1 MRIHRV
7 IWLVSSNVLFGP
19 SLSQHSRSWLVV
31 GRKVFF
37 SLPFL
42 FSFFFSFRCFFSS
55 ESPTGR
61 RRTGADPLGF
71 VLSLSIFVCFFFLLA
86 SSIPLRL
93 RFIAEIGLLPLFYYF
108 FFHPPFL
115 LFLKVRRSRL
125 FRSQFAIFVYFLGTG
140 RSFFFII
147 PYGPLSFIIW
157 ITVMV
162 AIICLLIVISSLPGR
177 PLLCRNQWIDQ
188 GNPAKLGKKTQ

>member
-1 MRIHRV
+1 MLSDWCRRTFCSDRPYHNIV
-7 IWLVSSNVLFGP
+7 APDW
-19 SLSQHSRSWLVV
+19 SLAA
-31 GRKVFF
+31 KFF
-37 SLPFL
+37 LSLPFL

-93 RFIAEIGLLPLFYYF
+93 RFITEIGLLPLFYYF

-125 FRSQFAIFVYFLGTG
+125 FRSRFAIFVYFLGTG
-140 RSFFFII
+140 RSFF
-147 PYGPLSFIIW
+147 L
-157 ITVMV
+157 
-162 AIICLLIVISSLPGR
+162 
-177 PLLCRNQWIDQ
+177 
-188 GNPAKLGKKTQ
+188 